1 MFVDLKL
8 IYFASK
14 SCSVCISLLPKLEQM
29 ITQNYPQITLTILEI
44 EENLKECSEYGVYS
58 APSLILFVDN
68 KENHRWVR
76 NFGLFEVEQ
85 KLIRIISLIS

>member
-1 MFVDLKL
+1 
-8 IYFASK
+8 
-14 SCSVCISLLPKLEQM
+14 M
-29 ITQNYPQITLTILEI
+29 IIQNYPQITLTILNVED
-44 EENLKECSEYGVYS
+44 NPKECSDYGVYS

-85 KLIRIISLIS
+85 KLIRVISLIS